1 MFTLKKVLSEDFE
14 HIYPLL
20 LGFNN
25 PRLSKEDW
33 RQLFINHWNNEENY
47 FGFALVD
54 EEKNKYVGFMGLI
67 FSTRQID
74 GRAHKFASMTSWI
87 IDNDYRRK
95 GLGRKLFDEV
105 LKLKEYTITDFT
117 ASANT
122 FSMLKQS
129 GFKELET
136 SILLIRPSPMLSTL
150 AGIFT
155 CKPSIVSNPKK
166 VADYLNEEDFT
177 IFNDHLKFK
186 CFNLILKG
194 KKETGTCYLVLHK
207 HFRGRYPYL
216 KIHYISNVD
225 FFAKYIPRVIVNIC
239 LRFRVIGVIVDKR
252 IMKNHSVKQ
261 AIERKLPYMSVFK
274 SGVLEK
280 SHLNDSLYS
289 EFLLLNL

>member
-1 MFTLKKVLSEDFE
+1 MFTLKKAFAEDFE

-47 FGFALVD
+47 FGFALVA

-67 FSTRQID
+67 FCTRQIN
-74 GRAHKFASMTSWI
+74 GRACKFASMTSWI
-87 IDNDYRRK
+87 IDNSYRRK

-117 ASANT
+117 ASDNT
-122 FSMLKQS
+122 FAMLEQN
-129 GFKELET
+129 GFRELET
-136 SILLIRPSPMLSTL
+136 AVFLIRPFPTLRTL
-150 AGIFT
+150 AGMFT
-155 CKPSIVSNPKK
+155 PRPSIVSNPRK
-166 VADYLNEEDFT
+166 VAHYLKGDDLK

-186 CFNLILKG
+186 CFHLILKG
-194 KKETGTCYLVLHK
+194 KKEAETCYLVVHK

-216 KIHYISNVD
+216 KIHYISNVGI
-225 FFAKYIPRVIVNIC
+225 FAKYITRVITKIC

-252 IMKNHSVKQ
+252 IIKNHPVKH
-261 AIERKLPYMSVFK
+261 AKERKLPYMSVFK
-274 SGVLEK
+274 SDVLDK

>member
-1 MFTLKKVLSEDFE
+1 MFTLKKAYAEDFE

-54 EEKNKYVGFMGLI
+54 EEKNKYAGFMGLI
-67 FSTRQID
+67 FSTREIE
-74 GRAHKFASMTSWI
+74 GRVHKFASMTSWI
-87 IDNDYRRK
+87 IDKNYRRK

-122 FSMLKQS
+122 FSMLEQS

-136 SILLIRPSPMLSTL
+136 GIFLIRPAPTLTTL
-150 AGIFT
+150 AGMFT
-155 CKPSIVSNPKK
+155 LKPSIVSNPQK
-166 VADYLNEEDFT
+166 VADQLKGDDLK

-186 CFNLILKG
+186 CSHLLLKG
-194 KKETGTCYLVLHK
+194 KKEEETCYLVLHK
-207 HFRGRYPYL
+207 HSRGRYPYL
-216 KIHYISNVD
+216 KIHYISNAGV
-225 FFAKYIPRVIVNIC
+225 FAKYIPRVITKIC
-239 LRFRVIGVIVDKR
+239 LRFRVFGVMVDKR
-252 IMKNHSVKQ
+252 IMKNNPVKQ
-261 AIERKLPYMSVFK
+261 AKERKLPYMSVFK
-274 SGVLEK
+274 SDVLDK

-289 EFLLLNL
+289 EFLLLSL